1 MTGRREGPV
10 DEAGDNRVPG
20 PIPDREPVHE
30 VDRQRSQMERR
41 LATGGFAIL
50 LGAGVL
56 FLVARYGTLPA
67 IVGAA
72 VIVCGAMILAALWVI
87 LSAIEWWANR
97 PSE

>member
-1 MTGRREGPV
+1 MTGVRGGPV
-10 DEAGDNRVPG
+10 DEAGNIDVPA
-20 PIPDREPVHE
+20 PIPEREPVHE
-30 VDRQRSQMERR
+30 ADRQRSQMERR

-67 IVGAA
+67 IVGAT
-72 VIVCGAMILAALWVI
+72 VILGGAIILAALWVI